1 MTWQERNCL
10 IFVGEKEDDIN
21 GLWEDLF
28 LFFYLGFNFQG
39 IWIFLILFYSASL
52 GCSLG
57 LILLIWIFPFC
68 LSFKIFILQSFLQ
81 FFGVLYCGGDFSL
94 WTSGMIF
101 IPFSPIVIEKFL
113 CFLKKKTIDNMWEI
127 YKIFIKPCRYIYI
140 VIWVTVSDQNV
151 WFPFC
156 N

>member
-1 MTWQERNCL
+1 MRGFVSFLLFGLQFPRNL
-10 IFVGEKEDDIN
+10 NIPHTFLFSFVGMQSWANFVNLDFS
-21 GLWEDLF
+21 F
-28 LFFYLGFNFQG
+28 L
-39 IWIFLILFYSASL
+39 
-52 GCSLG
+52 
-57 LILLIWIFPFC
+57 C

>member
-1 MTWQERNCL
+1 MRGFVSFLLFGLQFPRNL
-10 IFVGEKEDDIN
+10 KIPHTFLFSFVGMQSWANFVNLDFS
-21 GLWEDLF
+21 F
-28 LFFYLGFNFQG
+28 L
-39 IWIFLILFYSASL
+39 
-52 GCSLG
+52 
-57 LILLIWIFPFC
+57 C

-101 IPFSPIVIEKFL
+101 IPFSLIVIEKFL

>member
-1 MTWQERNCL
+1 MRGFVSFLLFGLQFPRNL
-10 IFVGEKEDDIN
+10 NIPHTFLFSFVGMQSWANFVNLDFS
-21 GLWEDLF
+21 F
-28 LFFYLGFNFQG
+28 L
-39 IWIFLILFYSASL
+39 
-52 GCSLG
+52 
-57 LILLIWIFPFC
+57 C

-81 FFGVLYCGGDFSL
+81 FFGVLYCGEDFSL

-101 IPFSPIVIEKFL
+101 IPFSLIVIEKFL
-113 CFLKKKTIDNMWEI
+113 CFLKKKTIDIMWEI

>member
-1 MTWQERNCL
+1 MGYERICFFSSIWAQFPRNL
-10 IFVGEKEDDIN
+10 KIPHTFLFSFVGMQSWANFVNLDFS
-21 GLWEDLF
+21 F
-28 LFFYLGFNFQG
+28 L
-39 IWIFLILFYSASL
+39 
-52 GCSLG
+52 
-57 LILLIWIFPFC
+57 C
-68 LSFKIFILQSFLQ
+68 LNFKIFILQSFLQ
-81 FFGVLYCGGDFSL
+81 FFGVLYCGEDFGL
-94 WTSGMIF
+94 WTSGMIL
-101 IPFSPIVIEKFL
+101 IPFSLIVIEKFL